1 MESFL
6 EHNTPRAD
14 SMYKQLDDLTFDEQ
28 KKTAL
33 YKYSNVLSHPNLSNI
48 DPAQIIETKTNIG
61 HLFELMKTI
70 APAYFNALEYEAK
83 RYNT

>member
-1 MESFL
+1 
-6 EHNTPRAD
+6 
-14 SMYKQLDDLTFDEQ
+14 MYKQLDDLTFDEQ